1 MNRHLPGELTYPG
14 RQKGHK
20 YQHMKIKSLLIAS
33 LMSVTGFAQ
42 GVIDVHSHIITPEFV
57 SALEQEGRLCA

>member
-14 RQKGHK
+14 RWMGHK
-20 YQHMKIKSLLIAS
+20 FKNMKIKSLLIAS
-33 LMSVTGFAQ
+33 LMSFTAFAQ
-42 GVIDVHSHIITPEFV
+42 SVIDVHSHIITPEFM